1 MSSYAHLY
9 PKLDPADEEQAAAQ
23 ACHWRPLGTSAS
35 SETEYERKA
44 IGSETFTFISRA
56 ADPKHH
62 CSTITCSAAVSLR
75 QKDDNLTSGY
85 DERVWKQIF
94 RAAWIDVALRLPFA
108 LLARQDRPDQLKIRL
123 PSRVQEIEQWAD
135 DTVSFEKADHT
146 QQANMDALLHTKEVL
161 GCLEF
166 PTSLG
171 NEAKL
176 HVLPANEPLCFIV
189 ALQISHS
196 LTDGS
201 GALAILKLI
210 LQHVVNFDGNTPAQI
225 DLPPVSVLASRLLPG
240 FSALVR
246 EDARPK
252 PEQYESITM
261 QQVCKMTGAGFHAF
275 KLHFDR
281 PFPPSEWGA
290 TLNVVEQL
298 SEDLTRKINAFAKM
312 HNLNVS
318 FLIHAAWGLTNARQN
333 TQEMR
338 SDTTMAGFVAIN
350 SRRAFPLELQDPTVS
365 AQGCVSPVSICI
377 PIGAATADFADP
389 TERLLMLS
397 KYLADEFKGVEKQRG
412 TMAFLSERWMQRLI
426 AAHPAGE
433 APAPV
438 QHPILVADGKYDRIL
453 PPILRSK
460 KALEVELHT
469 EAILMGID
477 HGGPV
482 NVTPIGCRWWSFR
495 DQLHFGAD
503 FSEGN
508 FEKRQVQKY
517 LSDWKKILEEVV

>member
-1 MSSYAHLY
+1 MLLAASGHVNIERGGVRAQGDWIRDVHLH
-9 PKLDPADEEQAAAQ
+9 LSRRGSQASLQ
-23 ACHWRPLGTSAS
+23 HHHLFSCRFPS
-35 SETEYERKA
+35 SE
-44 IGSETFTFISRA
+44 
-56 ADPKHH
+56 
-62 CSTITCSAAVSLR
+62 
-75 QKDDNLTSGY
+75 KDDNLTSEY
-85 DERVWKQIF
+85 DESVWKQIF

-123 PSRVQEIEQWAD
+123 PSKVREIEQWAD
-135 DTVSFEKADHT
+135 DTISFEKANHV
-146 QQANMDALLHTKEVL
+146 QQSNIDALLRTKEVL
-161 GCLEF
+161 GRLEF

-176 HVLPANEPLCFIV
+176 HVMPANNPLRFVV
-189 ALQISHS
+189 ALQVSHS

-201 GALAILKLI
+201 GALAMLKLI
-210 LQHVVNFDGNTPAQI
+210 LQHVVNSDGDTPAQI
-225 DLPPVSVLASRLLPG
+225 DLPAVSVLASRLLPG

-261 QQVCKMTGAGFHAF
+261 QQVGKMAGAGLHAF

-298 SEDLTRKINAFAKM
+298 SEDLTRRINAFAKM
-312 HNLNVS
+312 HKLKVS

-333 TQEMR
+333 RQQMR
-338 SDTTMAGFVAIN
+338 SDTTIAGFVAIN
-350 SRRAFPLELQDPTVS
+350 SRRAFPSELQDPTIS
-365 AQGCVSPVSICI
+365 AQGCVSPLSICI
-377 PIGAATADFADP
+377 PIGTATANFADP

-397 KYLADEFKGVEKQRG
+397 KHMADEFKEVEKQRG
-412 TMAFLSERWMQRLI
+412 TMAFLSERWMQRLG
-426 AAHPAGE
+426 AAHPTGE
-433 APAPV
+433 TPAPV
-438 QHPILVADGKYDRIL
+438 QHPMLIPDGKYDRIL
-453 PPILRSK
+453 PPILRSET
-460 KALEVELHT
+460 ALEVELHT

-482 NVTPIGCRWWSFR
+482 NVTPIGARWWSFR
-495 DQLHFGAD
+495 DRLHFGAD

-508 FEKRQVQKY
+508 FEKRQVQFY
-517 LSDWKKILEEVV
+517 LSDWKEILEEVV